1 MATTESTGRSGD
13 MTRMTHIPR
22 VLAIACAAAALSHSV
37 TQPARAE
44 AVTDQILSRADYF
57 ETSACAIVKV
67 ELNFPAR
74 YVRHF
79 PFDHGRELRVELVPV
94 RVDEDERK
102 FLFRRESLRP
112 PEESMTM
119 ISSILYEGSAVPRP
133 TLTFAF
139 RRDLSF
145 KVGQGGDFRSLVV
158 SIAKPDSSG
167 ACEPVFPETE

>member
-1 MATTESTGRSGD
+1 MVRTVRRWAAAGA
-13 MTRMTHIPR
+13 
-22 VLAIACAAAALSHSV
+22 AIALSFAAPYS
-37 TQPARAE
+37 ARAE

-57 ETSACAIVKV
+57 ESSACAIVKV

-79 PFDHGRELRVELVPV
+79 PFDHGQELRIEIVPV

-112 PEESMTM
+112 PEDARSMIT
-119 ISSILYEGSAVPRP
+119 SILYEGSAVPRP
-133 TLTFAF
+133 TLTFVF

-158 SIAKPDSSG
+158 AIAKPDSSG
-167 ACEPVFPETE
+167 TCEPEFPETE